1 MKRIEAVA
9 APVREQ
15 TVAIVRE
22 AIVSGQFVPG
32 QRLIE
37 KDLCDT
43 LGVSRGS
50 VREALRQLEA
60 EQLIQN
66 LPNRGP
72 IVAKLTPRDILDI
85 CQVRSALEGMA
96 VKLFVQN
103 ANEVHIAR
111 LEAGLEAID
120 RAFTAGDLNLTVH
133 AKSAFYQA
141 FYEGSGN
148 ALITSVLRSL
158 DARINLVRRLVF
170 VSGESSGGIVQF
182 RALVDALKRQDAKA
196 ATAVC
201 EELLDAAVE
210 VATKMIEAEE
220 SRAAE

>member
-1 MKRIEAVA
+1 MKRIEAIA

-15 TVAIVRE
+15 TMAILRE
-22 AIVSGQFVPG
+22 AIISGQLMPG

-37 KDLCDT
+37 KDLCDS

-60 EQLIQN
+60 EQLIRT

-96 VKLFVQN
+96 VKLFVTN
-103 ANEVHIAR
+103 ADDTHIAR
-111 LEAGLEAID
+111 LEASLGEID
-120 RAFTAGDLNLTVH
+120 RAFTAGDLNLTVR

-148 ALITSVLRSL
+148 ALISTLLRSL

-182 RALVDALKRQDAKA
+182 RALVDALKAGDAPEA
-196 ATAVC
+196 ARIC
-201 EELLDAAVE
+201 EELLDAAVV
-210 VATKMIEAEE
+210 VATRMIEAEE
-220 SRAAE
+220 GQAEE

>member
-1 MKRIEAVA
+1 MKRIEAIA

-22 AIVSGQFVPG
+22 AIISGQLVPG

-37 KDLCDT
+37 KDLCDS

-60 EQLIQN
+60 EQLIHTV
-66 LPNRGP
+66 PNKGP

-85 CQVRSALEGMA
+85 CQVRSALESMA
-96 VKLFVQN
+96 VRLFVEN
-103 ANEVHIAR
+103 ATEEHIAR
-111 LEAGLEAID
+111 LEAGVEEID
-120 RAFTAGDLNLTVH
+120 RAFVAGDLNLTVR
-133 AKSAFYQA
+133 AKSAFFQT

-148 ALITSVLRSL
+148 ALISTLLRSL

-170 VSGESSGGIVQF
+170 VSGESSGGIGQF
-182 RALVDALKRQDAKA
+182 RALVDALKRRDAKSA
-196 ATAVC
+196 AVIC

-210 VATKMIEAEE
+210 VATKMIEEGE
-220 SRAAE
+220 V

>member
-1 MKRIEAVA
+1 MKKIEAIA

-15 TVAIVRE
+15 TIAIVRE
-22 AIVSGQFVPG
+22 AIISGQFLPG

-37 KDLCDT
+37 KELCES

-60 EQLIQN
+60 EQLIHTV
-66 LPNRGP
+66 PNRGP
-72 IVAKLTPRDILDI
+72 IVAKLTPHDILDI

-103 ANEVHIAR
+103 ADETNIAR
-111 LEAGLEAID
+111 LEAGLQEID
-120 RAFTAGDLNLTVH
+120 RAFAAGDLNLTVH

-141 FYEGSGN
+141 FYAGSGN
-148 ALITSVLRSL
+148 ALISTVLRSL

-170 VSGESSGGIVQF
+170 VSGESVKGIVKF
-182 RALVDALKRQDAKA
+182 RALVEALKRKDAAA

-201 EELLDAAVE
+201 EDLLDDAVM
-210 VATKMIEAEE
+210 VATRMIEAEE
-220 SRAAE
+220 AQAAE

>member
-1 MKRIEAVA
+1 MKRIEAIA

-15 TVAIVRE
+15 SVAILRE
-22 AIVSGQFVPG
+22 EIISGQLAPG

-37 KDLCDT
+37 KELCDS

-60 EQLIQN
+60 EQLIYT

-72 IVAKLTPRDILDI
+72 IVARLTPRDILDI
-85 CQVRSALEGMA
+85 CQVRSALEAKA
-96 VKLFVQN
+96 VKLFVVN
-103 ANEVHIAR
+103 AADTHIAR
-111 LEAGLEAID
+111 LEAGLAEID
-120 RAFTAGDLNLTVH
+120 RAFTAGDLTLTVR

-148 ALITSVLRSL
+148 ALISTVLRSL

-182 RALVDALKRQDAKA
+182 RALVDALKERDATR
-196 ATAVC
+196 ATEIC
-201 EELLDAAVE
+201 EHLLDAAVE
-210 VATKMIEAEE
+210 MAIRMNEAQGTPAEE
-220 SRAAE
+220 